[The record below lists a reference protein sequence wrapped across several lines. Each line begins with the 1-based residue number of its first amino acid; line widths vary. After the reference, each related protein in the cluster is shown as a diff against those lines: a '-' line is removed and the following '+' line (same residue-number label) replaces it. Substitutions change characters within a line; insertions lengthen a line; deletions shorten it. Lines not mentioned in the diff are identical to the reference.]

1 MGRLQRNLA
10 AVRRGG
16 IWAGALLATASI
28 AAAAAG
34 VDATTVQRCLAAN
47 APERSSRY
55 LLGFETHD
63 ARGRVET
70 QRAQVY
76 WRRFPKNERRVLL
89 RLEAPEKVAGST
101 LLAIVKPD
109 ELPEIHLYLPELGRP
124 QRIHRVEQLHGFLGR
139 SGVELAELWRM
150 LESTPELAER
160 LLDADATLAG
170 RRTWTVEGEFE
181 IPRQEATERV
191 VSHVDQETCVPLRVE
206 TFDGS
211 GTTARRRLEIDPAR
225 VSAEGKRWLP
235 RELVFAD
242 LRDGSTATV
251 EVLAVELD
259 ADVPAGLLTRKALV
273 HSR

>member
-1 MGRLQRNLA
+1 M
-10 AVRRGG
+10 
-16 IWAGALLATASI
+16 
-28 AAAAAG
+28 
-34 VDATTVQRCLAAN
+34 
-47 APERSSRY
+47 
-55 LLGFETHD
+55 
-63 ARGRVET
+63 
-70 QRAQVY
+70 
-76 WRRFPKNERRVLL
+76 LL
-89 RLEAPEKVAGST
+89 RLEAPEKVAGSA

-181 IPRQEATERV
+181 IPRQKETERV
-191 VSHVDQETCVPLRVE
+191 VSQVDQETCVPLRVE

-211 GTTARRRLEIDPAR
+211 GTARRRLDIDPAR

-251 EVLAVELD
+251 QVLSVELD
-259 ADVPAGLLTRKALV
+259 SELPAGLLTRKALM
-273 HSR
+273 SGR